1 MARRKATELRPLMTR
16 LPEGLR
22 SRLER
27 EAARNDRSMNSEIIE
42 RLQRTF
48 EQKEEIETIYG
59 NEQLFQLMK
68 IVASTMHLTGQFVGV
83 GVHKSEWMKDPV
95 AYAEAVKAATRVL
108 ENLRPPGEARRPSYL
123 REGTGE
129 KIAQLVLDKIAEGG
143 EK

>member
-22 SRLER
+22 GRLER

-48 EQKEEIETIYG
+48 EQKEEIEKIYG
-59 NEQLFQLMK
+59 SEQLFHLLKM
-68 IVASTMHLTGQFVGV
+68 VASAMHLTGQFVGV
-83 GVHKSEWMKDPV
+83 GIQKSEWMKDPI

-108 ENLRPPGEARRPSYL
+108 DALRPHGEARRPAYL

-129 KIAQLVLDKIAEGG
+129 KIAQLVLDKIYEGP
-143 EK
+143 KK